1 MSSTPAAASQAPA
14 QDGQTHDGEAHDG
27 DAAIGN
33 RPGGHGAAKA
43 ARPTRGGRS
52 RAAARAPWIL
62 LAPFLALFTLTF
74 VLPILV
80 ALVSS
85 FTKVTRSGL
94 FGEKGVTS
102 GFAGFD
108 NYAQALGDANF
119 IASIGRVLLFGVVQ
133 VPVMI
138 VLCTVLA
145 LLLESA
151 SARWPGFFRAA
162 YFMPYGVP
170 GVIATILWSF
180 LYVPGLSPF
189 IDIAGSMGIT
199 LDFLGPDHVLW
210 SIANIV
216 TWSYTGYNM
225 LIIVAQ
231 LKAIPAELYE
241 AARVDGA
248 SPWRIARSIQLPLIT
263 PALVLTTVFSIIGT
277 LQLFAEAQV
286 LKTSAPAIDSQYTPN
301 LSAYST
307 AFAYNDY
314 NVAAAQ
320 AVLIALAAFILSFV
334 FLRLTNRKSS

>member
-1 MSSTPAAASQAPA
+1 MTTPQSP
-14 QDGQTHDGEAHDG
+14 T
-27 DAAIGN
+27 
-33 RPGGHGAAKA
+33 
-43 ARPTRGGRS
+43 RPTREGRG
-52 RAAARAPWIL
+52 RAPKPGRAVARAPWLL
-62 LAPFLALFTLTF
+62 LAPFLALFALTF
-74 VLPILV
+74 VFPILAAV
-80 ALVSS
+80 GSS

-94 FGEKGVTS
+94 FGENGVHT
-102 GFAGFD
+102 GFAGLD
-108 NYAQALGDANF
+108 NYALAIADSGF
-119 IASIGRVLLFGVVQ
+119 VASIGRMLLFGVVQ

-138 VLCTVLA
+138 ALSTVLA

-180 LYVPGLSPF
+180 LYVPGLSPL
-189 IDIAGSMGIT
+189 IDAAKTVGLT
-199 LDFLGPDHVLW
+199 VDFLGQGTVLW

-216 TWSYTGYNM
+216 TWSYAGYNM

-231 LKAIPAELYE
+231 LKAIPGEIYE
-241 AARVDGA
+241 AARMDGA
-248 SPWRIARSIQLPLIT
+248 GPVRVAWSIQLPLIQ

-286 LKTSAPAIDSQYTPN
+286 LQTVAPSIDSQYTPN
-301 LSAYST
+301 LSAYTT

-320 AVLIALAAFILSFV
+320 AVLIALAAFVLSFV